1 MQILLTGI
9 PCRTSKYITG
19 FILLYYAIIQNR
31 QSILSEGRETV
42 KVCIEKPVDYGFKSA
57 TCWLP
62 DYRWEKIEGYTQ
74 EEIAGLQELV
84 QSLSATIYEL
94 AREGA
99 SSMPQLFRIGS
110 YVTYFWINENDPV
123 F

>member
-1 MQILLTGI
+1 M
-9 PCRTSKYITG
+9 
-19 FILLYYAIIQNR
+19 LYPFMTLPDETEIVHSE
-31 QSILSEGRETV
+31 SILSEGWETV

-62 DYRWEKIEGYTQ
+62 DYRWENIEGYTQ

-94 AREGA
+94 AREGGLRA
-99 SSMPQLFRIGS
+99 CPSCLGS
-110 YVTYFWINENDPV
+110 AVM
-123 F
+123 